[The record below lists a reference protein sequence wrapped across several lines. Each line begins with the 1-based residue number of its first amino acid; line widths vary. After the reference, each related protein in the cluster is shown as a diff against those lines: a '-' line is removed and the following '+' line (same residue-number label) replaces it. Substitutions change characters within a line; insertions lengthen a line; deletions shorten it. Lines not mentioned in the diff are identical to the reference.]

1 MGGMDA
7 PKQDEA
13 SATERESLHSPR
25 NPAWKW
31 GRFVLRLTIYALL
44 VVLIAATAES
54 IVRFARGEALTLNAF
69 PIRAQVFWIVC
80 LVLALL
86 LTVVVESRQ
95 WLFGHSI
102 WIRRAALFGAQKG
115 WRVRCALRSGWFA
128 LLVLYAISAAA
139 VALRQT
145 IIGGT
150 VTAKWFFGGAVGPW
164 VQGIGLSALLAAVL
178 EARSRARKIVIAAF
192 SNVTGD
198 DTYHSLADGLP
209 RRLMADLSNI
219 AEVYEHVSE
228 DPADLG
234 LDQAAETPALSVDSP
249 TALAGLTASLADEKT
264 AAGFLKVPVNWV
276 INTLSNVIAGPRIIG
291 SIQRTAD
298 GLFIE
303 ASICGGNYKKTWRVG
318 EKDVTVDPAVK
329 DSKTA
334 AVDAMI
340 RQLAHKVFTY
350 LDHQQ
355 LGTLEW
361 RAAECYTEGLRAS
374 LDAKR
379 ECEGTGPRTVAVQ
392 RAQRFFFQAFREDP
406 RFARS
411 RYNLGVMY
419 YSGRQYRPAYEAFC
433 SVIDDFDHEAVPRLP
448 GTLGF
453 ENTREELA
461 EVHYAAAKAAQGL
474 GQNWRDRV
482 PYHCHMA
489 IDLNPSLA
497 AAWNLLGLLEF
508 ENADAR
514 NSGYRSSSSF
524 FSKALGLSWNQLC
537 AETWAGKQ
545 RSAVLSRTTI
555 HLANLAH
562 SHLDSRN
569 GREIMRQAL
578 ELEPTS
584 EGNWAALGKLHL
596 RVRDFNGA
604 LAAFEAANR
613 EKDTARQWLWV
624 ACTRKL
630 LGQEDAA
637 KAAWDRVQKNLG
649 DELFQ
654 GDHLDQFW
662 RQLKVTAQSPRKP
675 WNYVVLDD
683 WQEETHKLGARIR
696 QLEDAGEQLKNSKA
710 STDDAPKGSTGDAS
724 KAKTLD
730 DEIAEI
736 LPGKNLK
743 YLLEEC
749 DSDSEVMLLLPFVAQ
764 RMLNDLGALAS
775 LKKTDPNEIENVRA
789 VVQKVFDARPTG
801 PLERSILAG
810 LYLLLQMPELAE
822 AEVHNALILKPNDPD
837 YQVLLVDVANTV
849 RLTVTDKDVRK
860 RSMARI
866 VRVFADLAL
875 TLTDF
880 RQNTDGA
887 GWANFYR
894 ALFSLERLDYTAA
907 QQGFET
913 SHACGYRPLE
923 SLQYLCLVHFRCGA
937 FEESERAYQRLKT
950 LVEEIKPGEQDP
962 AKNHA
967 EEKPRLQLAVAAN
980 HSAAAAV
987 EQGLIRFAFGR
998 WRESRQ
1004 LTRSLRQQK
1013 AIDDDLAK
1021 NASVAQLFCLGTI
1034 RLYAGRGLA
1043 GTTASTAKRIHTLRR
1058 ALLLL
1063 ERTVERSW
1071 DSAIRADARYRMALA
1086 CAELARLEE
1095 TNREQWLRLAG
1106 EQLRGADVADRRDE
1120 YRDRIRDLRL
1130 YLAPDGK
1137 PPAGIESPG
1146 PSGQIA
1152 SGGKSNS

>member
-7 PKQDEA
+7 PKQEEA
-13 SATERESLHSPR
+13 SAAVRKSLHDPR
-25 NPAWKW
+25 NPAWTW
-31 GRFVLRLTIYALL
+31 SRFVLHLTIAILL
-44 VVLIAATAES
+44 VALTAATAVAT
-54 IVRFARGEALTLNAF
+54 VRFARGEALTLNKF
-69 PIRAQVFWIVC
+69 LIRGQVFWIAC

-86 LTVVVESRQ
+86 STVVVESRQ
-95 WLFGHSI
+95 WLFGHFT

-115 WRVRCALRSGWFA
+115 WRVRCALRGGWFA
-128 LLVLYAISAAA
+128 LLLLYAISATA

-164 VQGIGLSALLAAVL
+164 VQCIGLSALLAAVL

-234 LDQAAETPALSVDSP
+234 LDQKAETPALSVDSP
-249 TALAGLTASLADEKT
+249 TALAGLTASLADQKT

-276 INTLSNVIAGPRIIG
+276 INTLSNLIAGPRIIG

-329 DSKTA
+329 DPKTA

-392 RAQRFFFQAFREDP
+392 RAQRSFFQAFREDA

-419 YSGRQYRPAYEAFC
+419 YSGRQFQPAYEAFR

-514 NSGYRSSSSF
+514 NSDYRTSSPF
-524 FSKALGLSWNQLC
+524 FSKALGLTWNQLC

-555 HLANLAH
+555 HLANLAN
-562 SHLDSRN
+562 SHLDSRS
-569 GREIMRQAL
+569 GREIMKQAL

-584 EGNWAALGKLHL
+584 EGNWVALGKLHL

-613 EKDTARQWLWV
+613 EKETARQWLWV

-637 KAAWDRVQKNLG
+637 SAAWDRVQKNLG

-654 GDHLDQFW
+654 GDHLDKFW
-662 RQLKVTAQSPRKP
+662 GQLKVTAQGPRKP
-675 WNYVVLDD
+675 WKYQVLDD
-683 WQEETHKLGARIR
+683 WQKETHELGARIR
-696 QLEDAGEQLKNSKA
+696 QLEIAGEQLKN
-710 STDDAPKGSTGDAS
+710 S

-730 DEIAEI
+730 DEIAAI
-736 LPGKNLK
+736 LPRKNLK
-743 YLLEEC
+743 YLLEKC
-749 DSDSEVMLLLPFVAQ
+749 DSDSEAMLLLPFVAQ

-822 AEVHNALILKPNDPD
+822 AEVHNAIILKPNDPD

-937 FEESERAYQRLKT
+937 FEESERAYQRLKI

-962 AKNHA
+962 AKNHD

-987 EQGLIRFAFGR
+987 EQGLIRFAFER

-1013 AIDDDLAK
+1013 AIDDVLAK

-1043 GTTASTAKRIHTLRR
+1043 GTTARTAKRIHTLRR

-1086 CAELARLEE
+1086 CAELAWLEE
-1095 TNREQWLRLAG
+1095 TNREQWLRLAR

-1120 YRDRIRDLRL
+1120 YKDRIRDLRMN
-1130 YLAPDGK
+1130 LAPDGK
-1137 PPAGIESPG
+1137 APARIENAG
-1146 PSGQIA
+1146 PSGQIT
-1152 SGGKSNS
+1152 SGC